1 MGQDNAEA
9 YGKRNAIKGEF
20 LVKIRPTKIIAQKDI
35 AGW

>member
-20 LVKIRPTKIIAQKDI
+20 LVKISSIAQKDI